1 MQDKSVIL
9 NSSIN
14 PMTPRAK
21 QYHDEVFPKMV
32 DAVERLSRTPLS
44 VFVCGPSTGEK
55 TLLQK
60 KIDIINDLRDRDV
73 AAIVGEDE
81 VSRLKL
87 EDKDAARDIKPDNVY
102 ELAIAQTV
110 DLIVIIRASPGSIAE
125 AHEFLTNQG
134 TSHKTCVCVDRAHAD
149 SYSDAGA
156 ISLHRVLYRVID
168 YTFPDDIES
177 CNLKSAVVQWVK
189 NHQIAKGLQQKGA

>member
-1 MQDKSVIL
+1 VIL

-14 PMTPRAK
+14 PMTHRAK

-55 TLLQK
+55 PLLQK

-87 EDKDAARDIKPDNVY
+87 EDKKSARDVKPDNVY
-102 ELAIAQTV
+102 ELAIAQKV

-125 AHEFLTNQG
+125 AHEFLSNRD
-134 TSHKTCVCVDRAHAD
+134 TSHKTCVCVDVAHAN

-156 ISLHRVLYRVID
+156 IWLHRRIYCVID
-168 YTFPDDIES
+168 YTYPDDIES
-177 CNLKSAVVQWVK
+177 CNLKSGVLQWVK
-189 NHQIAKGLQQKGA
+189 YHQMAMGLQQQGI